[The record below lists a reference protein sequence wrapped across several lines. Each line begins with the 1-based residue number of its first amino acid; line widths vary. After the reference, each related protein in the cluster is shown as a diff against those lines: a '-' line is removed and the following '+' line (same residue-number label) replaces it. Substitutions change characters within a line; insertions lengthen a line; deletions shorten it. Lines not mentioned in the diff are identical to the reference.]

1 MVANK
6 TTSELCRF
14 WFPKLI
20 NGKIYW
26 LRKGRKITEYTTIV
40 LGKEKAKTYKKVH
53 YTLERS

>member
-6 TTSELCRF
+6 TTSELCRS
-14 WFPKLI
+14 WLPKLI

-40 LGKEKAKTYKKVH
+40 LGNEKAKTYKKVH
-53 YTLERS
+53 YTL